1 MFSVGDLVEYKT
13 LKYGIGMIGFIEN
26 IENSDYRALF
36 RVIWFNGTSSLYAA
50 NELKF
55 VEA

>member
-26 IENSDYRALF
+26 IENSDYRDLF

>member
-1 MFSVGDLVEYKT
+1 MFKLGDLVEYKT
-13 LKYGIGMIGFIEN
+13 LKYGISMIGFVEN
-26 IENSDYRALF
+26 IEHSDYRPLF